1 MQFVWKSSPCIHSCK
16 RSIAAM
22 LNKYIDGPSSRVAS
36 PLGHQL
42 IDLNPSCCRK
52 RILRAMTNGD
62 LTPGDNIVDEAADVE
77 RRLANIR
84 ELIMIAEAKEATR
97 DTVGSKESQLTQ
109 EDKVVVAN
117 DVGVVGNG
125 LNEVFV

>member
-1 MQFVWKSSPCIHSCK
+1 
-16 RSIAAM
+16 
-22 LNKYIDGPSSRVAS
+22 
-36 PLGHQL
+36 
-42 IDLNPSCCRK
+42 
-52 RILRAMTNGD
+52 MTNGD

-84 ELIMIAEAKEATR
+84 ELIMIAEAKEGAR
-97 DTVGSKESQLTQ
+97 DTVGSKESQVTQ
-109 EDKVVVAN
+109 EDKVVVAAS

>member
-1 MQFVWKSSPCIHSCK
+1 
-16 RSIAAM
+16 
-22 LNKYIDGPSSRVAS
+22 
-36 PLGHQL
+36 
-42 IDLNPSCCRK
+42 
-52 RILRAMTNGD
+52 MTNGD

-84 ELIMIAEAKEATR
+84 ELIMIAEAKEAAR
-97 DTVGSKESQLTQ
+97 DTVGSKESQVTQ

-125 LNEVFV
+125 LNEVFA